1 MSEVSLS
8 PAHRE
13 GREQA
18 GASGL
23 GWTMGGVQLHVFRVP
38 PTPFSVWGSPGGEG
52 VQARA
57 APTPRSLQTDF
68 TEMKKAPQSSG
79 RQGLSRC
86 PLSPSLLLAGPH
98 GRATESSLDLLLTKT
113 LSISDTS

>member
-1 MSEVSLS
+1 MSLS
-8 PAHRE
+8 LAHRE

-23 GWTMGGVQLHVFRVP
+23 GWIMGGV
-38 PTPFSVWGSPGGEG
+38 PFSVWGSPGGEG

-68 TEMKKAPQSSG
+68 TEMKKAPQSPG
-79 RQGLSRC
+79 GHGLSRC
-86 PLSPSLLLAGPH
+86 PLSASLLLAGPH
-98 GRATESSLDLLLTKT
+98 GRATERALT
-113 LSISDTS
+113 SC